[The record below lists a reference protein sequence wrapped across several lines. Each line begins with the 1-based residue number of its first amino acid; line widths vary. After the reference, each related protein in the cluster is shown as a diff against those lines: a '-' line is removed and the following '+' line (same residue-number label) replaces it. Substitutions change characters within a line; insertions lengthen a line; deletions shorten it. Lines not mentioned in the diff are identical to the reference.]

1 MSINVLQ
8 AGRYMAGRSG
18 WTLSNLELQ
27 KILYIA
33 HMFHLGRHGTA
44 LVGGEFQAWDLGP
57 VHPILYRKVKR
68 FGADPVT
75 EIDFPGNIE
84 EGTAKDLLS
93 EAVDELSGKTGA
105 QLVAITHWEDG
116 AWAKNYIPGVRGRII
131 PTEDIIDEYRHR
143 EAAAAAKTR

>member
-1 MSINVLQ
+1 MSIYVLQ
-8 AGRYMAGRSG
+8 AAKYMASRSG
-18 WTLSNLELQ
+18 WILSNLELQ

-57 VHPILYRKVKR
+57 VHPVLYRAVR
-68 FGADPVT
+68 QFGADPVT
-75 EIDFPGNIE
+75 QIDFPGNIE
-84 EGTAKDLLS
+84 EGTEKDLLS

-116 AWAKNYIPGVRGRII
+116 AWAKNYKPGVRGQVI
-131 PTEDIIDEYRHR
+131 PTKDIIDEYRRR
-143 EAAAAAKTR
+143 EAAAKTR